1 MRRVGIVG
9 AGMTGLT
16 AAAELQKE
24 GIEVFL
30 LDKGKSV
37 GGRMATRRVGD
48 GKADHGA
55 QFFTVRS
62 DEFQQDVNKWIGD
75 RKVKKWFGDHH
86 PRYQS
91 PNGMNALA
99 KYLAENLRVYVNRKV
114 QAIDFQN
121 GRYQLYTEENEI
133 FEATDI
139 ILTPPSPQVIEML
152 NNSRLQV
159 DQSIL
164 KTLKFSPCL
173 VAIAELYTEMLYGDH
188 GQIMNPS
195 STIQRIINHEQKG
208 ISKTPVLSIY
218 MNKDWSEKHFDEH
231 ERELLQAIKNEI
243 KEWTSANHIKSI
255 QIKKWRYAEVEQ
267 VLHQPFAKIMPSL
280 LVAGDA
286 FLRREDETNHSRL
299 ESAYLSGKSA
309 AAELMG
315 KNT

>member
-16 AAAELQKE
+16 AAAELQKA

-30 LDKGKSV
+30 LDKSKSV

-62 DEFQQDVNKWIGD
+62 DEFQQAVNKWIGD
-75 RKVKKWFGDHH
+75 REVKKWFGDHH

-91 PNGMNALA
+91 INGMNALA
-99 KYLAENLRVYVNRKV
+99 KYLAKDLCVHLNRKV
-114 QAIDFQN
+114 QTIDFQN

-139 ILTPPSPQVIEML
+139 ILTPPSPQVIEVL
-152 NNSRLQV
+152 NNSRLHA
-159 DQSIL
+159 DRSSL
-164 KTLKFSPCL
+164 NTLKFSPCL
-173 VAIAELYTEMLYGDH
+173 VAIVELYTGMLYGDH
-188 GQIMNPS
+188 GQLTNPS
-195 STIQRIINHEQKG
+195 GTIQRIVNHEQKG
-208 ISKTPVLSIY
+208 ISKRPVLSVY
-218 MNKDWSEKHFDEH
+218 MNKDWSEKHFDKHEH
-231 ERELLQAIKNEI
+231 ELLGAIKNEI
-243 KEWTSANHIKSI
+243 KESIGTNHIKSI
-255 QIKKWRYAEVEQ
+255 QLKKWRYAEVEQ
-267 VLHQPFAKIMPSL
+267 VLHQPFIEIMPSL

-286 FLRREDETNHSRL
+286 FLRREDKTNHSRL

-309 AAELMG
+309 AAELME
-315 KNT
+315 KNI

>member
-9 AGMTGLT
+9 TGMTGLT
-16 AAAELQKE
+16 AAAELQKA

-30 LDKGKSV
+30 LDKSKSV

-48 GKADHGA
+48 GRADYGA

-75 RKVKKWFGDHH
+75 KEVKKWFGDHH

-91 PNGMNALA
+91 INGMNALA
-99 KYLAENLRVYVNRKV
+99 KYLAKDLCVYVNRKV
-114 QAIDFQN
+114 QTIDFQN

-139 ILTPPSPQVIEML
+139 IFTPPSPQVIEIL
-152 NNSRLQV
+152 NNSKLQA
-159 DQSIL
+159 DQFIL

-173 VAIAELYTEMLYGDH
+173 VAIVELYKEVPYGDH
-188 GQIMNPS
+188 GQLTNPS
-195 STIQRIINHEQKG
+195 STIQRIVNHQQKG
-208 ISKTPVLSIY
+208 ISKTSVFSVY

-231 ERELLQAIKNEI
+231 ENELLWAIKNEI
-243 KEWTSANHIKSI
+243 KEWIGANHIKSI
-255 QIKKWRYAEVEQ
+255 QLKKWRYAEVKR
-267 VLHQPFAKIMPSL
+267 VLHQPFAEIMPSL

-286 FLRREDETNHSRL
+286 FLRGEDVTNHSRL

-315 KNT
+315 KNI